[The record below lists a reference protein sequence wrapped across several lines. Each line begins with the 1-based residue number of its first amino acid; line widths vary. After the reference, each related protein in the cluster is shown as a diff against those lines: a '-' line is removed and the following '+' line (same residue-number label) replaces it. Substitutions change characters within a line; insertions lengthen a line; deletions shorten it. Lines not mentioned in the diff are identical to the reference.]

1 MLYATYTY
9 TLIMQAEQICPEWSR
24 DEVLTLFSLDF
35 RLTGMVSSLEILYLI
50 GALIVAFLVDNN
62 LKNYKSDFI

>member
-1 MLYATYTY
+1 M
-9 TLIMQAEQICPEWSR
+9 TL
-24 DEVLTLFSLDF
+24 LSLDF
-35 RLTGMVSSLEILYLI
+35 RMTGMVSSLEILYLI